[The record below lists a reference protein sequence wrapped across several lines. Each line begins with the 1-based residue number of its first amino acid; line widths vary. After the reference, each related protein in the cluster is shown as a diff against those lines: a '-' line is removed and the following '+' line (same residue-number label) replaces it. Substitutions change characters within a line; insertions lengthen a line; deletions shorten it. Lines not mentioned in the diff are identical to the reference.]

1 MLAGGRSGRV
11 LAGLVMLSALTAS
24 GCGSGTPTSAT
35 GSHASSGHLSTLAH
49 RCGEPESVMALQITA
64 ALKALDTQ
72 GLRGSRAELT
82 EGLDTVAA
90 YVATRERTVDCE
102 RLLEAFIARFKQRAR
117 HTTFKERTRQGL
129 SGSPTLLTVEPP
141 AAVARAGG
149 TRLDE
154 FKLGRVVTAQ
164 TGCLACHR
172 IGGQGNNGPG
182 RDLTNVGSRL
192 SPRQLERALIS
203 SKEPMPSF
211 KLLPRPKFKA
221 VVQFLS
227 LLRK

>member
-1 MLAGGRSGRV
+1 M
-11 LAGLVMLSALTAS
+11 AS
-24 GCGSGTPTSAT
+24 
-35 GSHASSGHLSTLAH
+35 
-49 RCGEPESVMALQITA
+49 QIAA

-90 YVATRERTVDCE
+90 YAATRERTVDCE
-102 RLLEAFIARFKQRAR
+102 RLLEAFIATSKERAR

-129 SGSPTLLTVEPP
+129 SGRPTSLTVEPP
-141 AAVARAGG
+141 AAVTRAGG

-154 FKLGRVVTAQ
+154 FKLGRLVTAQ

-182 RDLTNVGSRL
+182 RDLTYVGSRL

-211 KLLPRPKFKA
+211 KRLPRPKFKA
-221 VVQFLS
+221 VVHFLS